1 MTVKQL
7 IKKLSKFDGNTK
19 VLCEFDSDGDDF
31 IVKVDIDK
39 VYKGDGFDDRF
50 DIECDD
56 DDVFCLIK
64 LNY

>member
-7 IKKLSKFDGNTK
+7 IKKLSKFDDNTK

-31 IVKVDIDK
+31 IVKVDVDK
-39 VYKGDGFDDRF
+39 VYKGDGFDDS
-50 DIECDD
+50 DNECDED
-56 DDVFCLIK
+56 EVFCLIK

>member
-19 VLCEFDSDGDDF
+19 VLCEFDSDGDD
-31 IVKVDIDK
+31 
-39 VYKGDGFDDRF
+39 
-50 DIECDD
+50 
-56 DDVFCLIK
+56 VFCLIK

>member
-7 IKKLSKFDGNTK
+7 IKKLSKFDDNTK

-39 VYKGDGFDDRF
+39 VYKGDGFDDGG
-50 DIECDD
+50 DNECDD
-56 DDVFCLIK
+56 DEVFCLIK

>member
-39 VYKGDGFDDRF
+39 VYKGDGFDDI
-50 DIECDD
+50 DGNECDD
-56 DDVFCLIK
+56 DEVFCLIK

>member
-31 IVKVDIDK
+31 IVKVDVKK
-39 VYKGDGFDDRF
+39 VYKGDGFDDGG
-50 DIECDD
+50 DNECDD
-56 DDVFCLIK
+56 DEVFCLIK